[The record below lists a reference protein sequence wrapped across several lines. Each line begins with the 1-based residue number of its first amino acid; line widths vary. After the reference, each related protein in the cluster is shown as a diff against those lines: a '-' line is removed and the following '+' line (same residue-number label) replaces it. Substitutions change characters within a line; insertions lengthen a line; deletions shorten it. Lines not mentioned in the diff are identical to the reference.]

1 MCIRDRDIIYEFKE
15 TYETGLQGEQ
25 LIKLH
30 YQTQNRE
37 DGKGI
42 YIVRPSKKWEQ
53 EQGADFFVVNNE
65 LGTRYF
71 EVKTDTQATQTNNVA
86 LEIQIVHP
94 DKKTIGCAMKTF
106 PDFLFYWI
114 YPTNRV
120 LFWNPTE
127 LNPYIIDWTYDNK
140 YKIVETENKKFFSRS
155 MLVPIEDMLATSVV
169 KELSVSMELVDKVV
183 AGV

>member
-1 MCIRDRDIIYEFKE
+1 
-15 TYETGLQGEQ
+15 
-25 LIKLH
+25 
-30 YQTQNRE
+30 
-37 DGKGI
+37 
-42 YIVRPSKKWEQ
+42 
-53 EQGADFFVVNNE
+53 
-65 LGTRYF
+65 
-71 EVKTDTQATQTNNVA
+71 
-86 LEIQIVHP
+86 
-94 DKKTIGCAMKTF
+94 MKTF

-127 LNPYIIDWTYDNK
+127 LNTYIIDWTYDNK

>member
-1 MCIRDRDIIYEFKE
+1 
-15 TYETGLQGEQ
+15 
-25 LIKLH
+25 
-30 YQTQNRE
+30 
-37 DGKGI
+37 
-42 YIVRPSKKWEQ
+42 
-53 EQGADFFVVNNE
+53 
-65 LGTRYF
+65 
-71 EVKTDTQATQTNNVA
+71 
-86 LEIQIVHP
+86 
-94 DKKTIGCAMKTF
+94 MKTF

-140 YKIVETENKKFFSRS
+140 YKIVETENKKFFSPS